1 MTDVMPPQALTIV
14 PGCMR
19 NRLQQ
24 PTVNGAAMTDVMPPQ
39 ALTSV
44 PGCMCN
50 RMQQHATASCDWCG
64 HN

>member
-1 MTDVMPPQALTIV
+1 MTDVMPPQALTSV

-39 ALTSV
+39 ALASA
-44 PGCMCN
+44 PRWMCN
-50 RMQQHATASCDWCG
+50 RMQHDAAVKL
-64 HN
+64 